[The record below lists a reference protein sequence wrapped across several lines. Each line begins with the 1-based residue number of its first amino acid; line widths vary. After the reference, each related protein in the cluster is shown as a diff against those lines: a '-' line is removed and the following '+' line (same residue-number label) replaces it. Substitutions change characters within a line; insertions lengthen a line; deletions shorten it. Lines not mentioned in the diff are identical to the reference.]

1 MAAEPVG
8 PDAISSGNPPP
19 SGWRSTRDYFLAGLV
34 ASGFAVA
41 FSEMLASFFV
51 SAPSLV
57 LTIGQRFIDITPA
70 ALKDWAIAVFGTNDK
85 AVLIGGIV
93 VVTIIIGGLL
103 GVVARKRLELAAIG
117 FVAFGV
123 LGYALG
129 VTDPLATAGATFIPA
144 IAAAGSGIAVLVLL
158 RRLLHGPA
166 TEAADPIGA
175 PSADSRRAFMTAS
188 GAAVVLAVGQVV
200 IGRLASGRT
209 QSAVAAREQ
218 VTLPTV
224 AASPSTTAASSNTT
238 AASSNTTAAAATTT
252 PVEDAPITQAT
263 TTTTTAAEEVVR
275 TVADPTPAQIARV
288 EGVSELITPNDEF
301 YRIDTALSFPSVDL
315 DTWEVSFTGLVDSP
329 FSLTYDELVALPMV
343 ERYITIC
350 CVSNSVGGDLIGN
363 AKWLG
368 VPLRDLVERAGVQPE
383 GTQLIG
389 RSVDRF
395 TVGFPTEAV
404 FDGREALL
412 AIGMNGEPL
421 PVKHGFPARLV
432 VSGLYGYVSA
442 TKWLSEVEFARWED
456 FDAYW
461 IPRGWAKEA
470 PIKTQS
476 RIDTPRPGT
485 LDAGTTAIAGVA
497 WAQNRG
503 IDMVEVQVDGGPW
516 MEAILPEELA
526 IDTWR
531 QWHVEYD
538 FTPGPHTIAVRA
550 TDRTGYT
557 QTSEI
562 VPPRPDGATGYHTVQ
577 VVVV

>member
-1 MAAEPVG
+1 MATEPVA
-8 PDAISSGNPPP
+8 PDTSASEGPP
-19 SGWRSTRDYFLAGLV
+19 SGGWKSTRDYFLAGLV
-34 ASGFAVA
+34 ATGFAVA
-41 FSEMLASFFV
+41 LSEMLASFFV

-93 VVTIIIGGLL
+93 VVTILIGGLL
-103 GVVARKRLELAAIG
+103 GVVARNRVQVAAVG

-129 VTDPLATAGATFIPA
+129 ITDPLATAGATLLPA
-144 IAAAGSGIAVLVLL
+144 IAAAASGIAVLALL
-158 RRLLHGPA
+158 RRLLQGPA
-166 TEAADPIGA
+166 GSTGPVTA
-175 PSADSRRAFMTAS
+175 PTPESRRAFMTAS
-188 GAAVVLAVGQVV
+188 GAAVVLAVGQVLV
-200 IGRLASGRT
+200 GRLASGRT

-224 AASPSTTAASSNTT
+224 AASPSTTAAPASTTT
-238 AASSNTTAAAATTT
+238 AATTAATVEEATVAETAATT
-252 PVEDAPITQAT
+252 AT
-263 TTTTTAAEEVVR
+263 TRAEEVVR
-275 TVADPTPAQIARV
+275 VVADPTPAQIAQV
-288 EGVSELITPNDEF
+288 EGVSELITPNEDF

-350 CVSNSVGGDLIGN
+350 CVSNSVGGELIGN

-368 VPLRDLVERAGVQPE
+368 VPLRDLVEQAGVQPE

-395 TVGFPTEAV
+395 TVGFPTAAV

-442 TKWLSEVEFARWED
+442 TKWLSEVEFARWDD

-485 LDAGTTAIAGVA
+485 VDVGTQAIAGVA

-538 FTPGPHTIAVRA
+538 FTPGSHTIAVRA
-550 TDRTGYT
+550 TDRTGTT
-557 QTSEI
+557 QTSQI

-577 VVVV
+577 VVAV